1 MFNELNEN
9 TDWQENHEN
18 ILLTKEEHQQRD
30 ILKELN
36 KIGLLKMQQLNWKI
50 HCRGSRADLIRQMR
64 VSELKDRSFEM
75 TKLEE
80 QKEKG
85 MRKVSRNYG
94 TYGILSDRL
103 IWASMAVPEREDKK
117 GQRMNLKR

>member
-1 MFNELNEN
+1 
-9 TDWQENHEN
+9 
-18 ILLTKEEHQQRD
+18 
-30 ILKELN
+30 
-36 KIGLLKMQQLNWKI
+36 
-50 HCRGSRADLIRQMR
+50 
-64 VSELKDRSFEM
+64 M